1 MSTVMYCFRAK
12 NKQIFDN
19 QVETIQSIAMSKQEP
34 VSLQVFMVNGEYIY
48 RLLSAGY
55 TYENYLWKL
64 PKTFPQ
70 CNYDN
75 RTDVPR
81 KDKPNKQI
89 AVKIDELIKSE
100 QYEVIPL
107 YDGQQN

>member
-1 MSTVMYCFRAK
+1 MYCFRAK
-12 NKQIFDN
+12 NKKILDN
-19 QVETIQSIAMSKQEP
+19 QVETIRLLAMSKQEP
-34 VSLQVFMVNGEYIY
+34 LSLQVFVVNGEYIY

-75 RTDVPR
+75 RTDVPK
-81 KDKPNKQI
+81 KDRPNKAI
-89 AVKIDELIKSE
+89 AVEIDKLIDSE
-100 QYEVIPL
+100 NCDIIPIYYGVL
-107 YDGQQN
+107 